1 MGLLPP
7 TSRDLSAVLGS
18 VRSMRLLHTSDWHL
32 GRGLHGVDLHEA
44 QEAVLAQVV
53 TTAAVEE
60 VDAVLI
66 SGDVFDRAVPPV
78 ASVRLWSRV
87 LGELSALTPVI
98 VIPGNHDSAT
108 RLGVGADLY
117 RDGVHIVSEVSSVG
131 TPVVLRDDHG
141 PVAVYPVPFLDPD
154 MSRRALAD
162 DDEIPARS
170 HEAVL
175 TAAMRRVRDDLEG
188 RRRSDPATR
197 SVVMAH
203 AFVVSGAAVEAVRS
217 DSERDIRVG
226 GVESVAS
233 SVFDGVDYVA
243 LGHLHGSQRVDGERI
258 RYSGSPLRYSFSE
271 VHQAKQVLIVDL
283 DAGGLSA
290 VRSLPLEQPRP
301 MASIEGLLHDVLS
314 SSQLGAH
321 VDSWVQVTVT
331 DSARPPDLQARV
343 RERFPNA
350 LVIRHVPASGPLVE
364 RGTGSTQVPAQPSEV
379 AEAFVHYVTGG
390 DITPEEL
397 AVFEAAYEHVLAEGR
412 SA

>member
-1 MGLLPP
+1 
-7 TSRDLSAVLGS
+7 
-18 VRSMRLLHTSDWHL
+18 MRLLHTSDWHL

-53 TTAAVEE
+53 SIARAEE
-60 VDAVLI
+60 VDAVLV
-66 SGDVFDRAVPPV
+66 SGDIFDRAVPPV
-78 ASVRLWSRV
+78 ASVRLWSDV
-87 LGELSALTPVI
+87 LGQLSALGPVV

-117 RDGVHIVSEVSSVG
+117 RDGVHIVSEASSVG
-131 TPVVLRDDHG
+131 SPIVLRDAHG
-141 PVAVYPVPFLDPD
+141 PVAIYPIPFLDPD
-154 MSRRALAD
+154 MARRVLVD
-162 DDEIPARS
+162 DDQVLARS

-175 TAAMRRVRDDLEG
+175 TAAMRRVHDDLDG

-203 AFVVSGAAVEAVRS
+203 AFVVSGSAAEAVRS

-233 SVFDGVDYVA
+233 SVFGGVDYVA
-243 LGHLHGSQRVDGERI
+243 LGHLHGSQRVDGERV

-271 VHQAKQVLIVDL
+271 VHQAKQVLIAEL
-283 DAGGLSA
+283 DAGGLAS
-290 VRSLPLEQPRP
+290 VRSLPLAQPRS
-301 MASIEGLLHDVLS
+301 MASIEADLHDVLGS
-314 SSQLGAH
+314 PQYERH
-321 VDSWVQVTVT
+321 TESWVQVTVT

-343 RERFPNA
+343 RERFPHA
-350 LVIRHVPASGPLVE
+350 LVVRHVPASGPLVG
-364 RGTGSTQVPAQPSEV
+364 RRTGSTEVPTQPSEV